1 MCLMLPTKLPSSK
14 SSNPMHNPS
23 QRTKRNVFLLPQ
35 NSKKSAPLSVL
46 RAAFYCFSIFTS
58 SPLKT
63 QSFGFCSLPVSCT
76 TKAQRTE
83 QRQGRTSF
91 VVPLFGNECSTNN
104 IKKFSFLLYFCHL
117 LSLSYAFLH
126 NSMFSLAFFTC
137 PPLPTKE
144 KEG

>member
-1 MCLMLPTKLPSSK
+1 MSLMLSTKLPNFK
-14 SSNPMHNPS
+14 SSNPKHNPS

-46 RAAFYCFSIFTS
+46 RAAFCCFSIFTS

-63 QSFGFCSLPVSCT
+63 QSFGFCSLSVSCT
-76 TKAQRTE
+76 MKAQQTD
-83 QRQGRTSF
+83 QRQRRTSF

-104 IKKFSFLLYFCHL
+104 IKKFSFLLFCHL

>member
-1 MCLMLPTKLPSSK
+1 MSFCCPRTPRSRPPCICCELP
-14 SSNPMHNPS
+14 
-23 QRTKRNVFLLPQ
+23 FY
-35 NSKKSAPLSVL
+35 
-46 RAAFYCFSIFTS
+46 AFQFFTFST
-58 SPLKT
+58 LKT

-76 TKAQRTE
+76 TKAQQTD
-83 QRQGRTSF
+83 QRQRRTSF
-91 VVPLFGNECSTNN
+91 VVPLFGNECSMNN
-104 IKKFSFLLYFCHL
+104 IKKFSFLLFCHL